1 MSKPKGIVVVLD
13 TTLARM
19 VPLKWLKA
27 LTKGIN
33 DILLKLIE
41 KCSFGVEIKVDL
53 TKPLLL
59 YLLIKTVPEIST
71 SVYRLLLLL
80 LK

>member
-19 VPLKWLKA
+19 VQWLKA